1 MSCDGSA
8 PAPLTPEEELT
19 WRTLMRLMIA
29 LPRAV
34 DEDLLRRSGLGL
46 TRYVVLMRL
55 SEAPGETL
63 RMSDLAEAVSISPSR
78 MTRVA
83 QSMAR
88 DGLVVRNPDP
98 SDARAALLTLT
109 GPGRERLREAW
120 PAHLAGVRALVM
132 DHLSAD
138 DLPRV
143 RMFTDLL
150 LRAVE
155 GGPVG
160 PGAGDAGAE
169 QIAAGTVADDEE
181 GAR

>member
-1 MSCDGSA
+1 MSPAGSA

-19 WRTLMRLMIA
+19 WRTLMRLMIV

-63 RMSDLAEAVSISPSR
+63 RMSDLAEAASISPSR

-83 QSMAR
+83 QAMAR

-109 GPGRERLREAW
+109 GEGGRTLREAW

-132 DHLSAD
+132 DHLGAE

-143 RMFTDLL
+143 RRVTELL

-155 GGPVG
+155 GGAG
-160 PGAGDAGAE
+160 CGGA
-169 QIAAGTVADDEE
+169 
-181 GAR
+181 

>member
-1 MSCDGSA
+1 
-8 PAPLTPEEELT
+8 
-19 WRTLMRLMIA
+19 MRLMVA
-29 LPRAV
+29 LPRAI

-55 SEAPGETL
+55 SEAPAETL
-63 RMSDLAEAVSISPSR
+63 RMSDLADAASISPSR

-83 QSMAR
+83 QAMAR

-98 SDARAALLTLT
+98 RDARAALLTLT
-109 GPGRERLREAW
+109 DAGRERLREAW

-132 DHLSAD
+132 DHVDAQ

-143 RMFTDLL
+143 RRFTELL

-155 GGPVG
+155 G
-160 PGAGDAGAE
+160 
-169 QIAAGTVADDEE
+169 AADEVADDEE